1 MEIEK
6 GWGCNGEEEDR
17 DGDMEMGIAYRAIVL
32 SQPDSTGPPRHGNGN
47 GNGYRAENLTTKK
60 LVLPLNLD
68 GVLDR
73 QKAEFLDL
81 MGYNSLVV
89 FVTLR
94 CSVDF
99 RSYEKIAV
107 NRPYQLNL
115 IIRPVDEY
123 LPTQSKGGEAKLVS
137 KGNNAAAAPG
147 APPPF
152 AGWPVEGIDLFED
165 DEEEEEEHYMAFFC
179 REGQRREE
187 CRYIDPQ
194 FKCQAFG
201 RPDRGYQHWRWQ
213 PHGCSL
219 QRFNATLMLEKH
231 RGKRVL
237 FVGDSLGSSQFF
249 SLVCLLGRAMTRI
262 RRKNKHSRSSTTFAA
277 PEYNTTIEFYWA
289 PFLVE
294 SNCDDPKNH
303 RVKDR
308 IIHLYPGSM
317 DKHSE
322 IWKGADVLIFNT
334 YTWWLNE
341 ANKMKTLQVSSQE
354 GEKVIKEIQLEKAY
368 GLVMKRMVRWLERN
382 MDPLK
387 NRVFFTTMSPPHF
400 RSMEWGGAP
409 HGNCYGQ
416 MMPIFNPTYWG
427 SASKKSIMEVVSRAL
442 GEAKL
447 PITVINITQLSEYR
461 KDAHTSIYKQQ
472 KYGLTEEQRRN
483 PMSYADC
490 VHWCLPGLQDTWNE
504 LFFNKLFFP

>member
-1 MEIEK
+1 MK
-6 GWGCNGEEEDR
+6 FL
-17 DGDMEMGIAYRAIVL
+17 IAKRL
-32 SQPDSTGPPRHGNGN
+32 SSFT
-47 GNGYRAENLTTKK
+47 LWVTT
-60 LVLPLNLD
+60 L
-68 GVLDR
+68 
-73 QKAEFLDL
+73 
-81 MGYNSLVV
+81 SLVV

-94 CSVDF
+94 CFVDF

-107 NRPYQLNL
+107 NLLQIQHVGY
-115 IIRPVDEY
+115 I
-123 LPTQSKGGEAKLVS
+123 PTQSEEGEEAKLVS
-137 KGNNAAAAPG
+137 KGNNTAAAAPG

-152 AGWPVEGIDLFED
+152 AGWPVERTDLFAD
-165 DEEEEEEHYMAFFC
+165 DEEEEEEHYMAFAVG
-179 REGQRREE
+179 RGKEGCDVFDGRWVYDNVSMPHYTEKE
-187 CRYIDPQ
+187 CRYINPQ

-219 QRFNATLMLEKH
+219 QRFNATLMLEKL

-237 FVGDSLGSSQFF
+237 FVGDSLGGSQFF
-249 SLVCLLGRAMTRI
+249 SLVCLLSRAI
-262 RRKNKHSRSSTTFAA
+262 ASFRKTPKHSPSSTIFAA

-308 IIHLYPGSM
+308 IIHLYQGSM

-322 IWKGADVLIFNT
+322 NWKRADVLIFNT

-341 ANKMKTLQVSSQE
+341 ENKMKTLQVSSQE
-354 GEKVIKEIQLEKAY
+354 GEKVIKEMQLEKAY

-387 NRVFFTTMSPPHF
+387 NRVFFTTMSPTHF
-400 RSMEWGGAP
+400 RSFEWGGVRN
-409 HGNCYGQ
+409 GNCYGQ
-416 MMPIFNPTYWG
+416 MMPIFNSTYWG

-447 PITVINITQLSEYR
+447 PFTLINITQMSEYR
-461 KDAHTSIYKQQ
+461 KDAHTAIYKQQ

-483 PMSYADC
+483 PESYADC

-504 LFFNKLFFP
+504 LLFNKLFFP